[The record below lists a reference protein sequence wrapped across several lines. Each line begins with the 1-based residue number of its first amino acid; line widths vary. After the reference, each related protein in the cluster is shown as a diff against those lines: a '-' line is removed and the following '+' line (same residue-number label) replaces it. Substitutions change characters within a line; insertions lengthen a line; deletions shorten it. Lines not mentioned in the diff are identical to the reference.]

1 MRTLTQQHESSY
13 PPYPQHTRYTS
24 HIYSATIHIR
34 DLRTA
39 LTYTRH
45 VCILPPYTHETYA
58 PHSRTHVT
66 YVFCHHEYTPCCALA
81 CVYVSHHLPP
91 YIQRSHIFS
100 ATLHTYIMHS
110 ANLPTQL
117 THSATLHTQLTHSA
131 TLHTQLTHSAT
142 LHTRLCSAL
151 WHQQIDMHTLD
162 MHTLTSQHL
171 SI

>member
-1 MRTLTQQHESSY
+1 MRTLTQQHE
-13 PPYPQHTRYTS
+13 PNCPLP
-24 HIYSATIHIR
+24 
-34 DLRTA
+34 TA

-45 VCILPPYTHETYA
+45 ISILPPYTHETHA
-58 PHSRTHVT
+58 QHSRTHVT

-91 YIQRSHIFS
+91 YVQRSHIFS

-110 ANLPTQL
+110 ANLP
-117 THSATLHTQLTHSA
+117 
-131 TLHTQLTHSAT
+131 TQLTHSAT